1 MKGHIYFELAR
12 VYWECQAHFGLS
24 NGATSLYFYLLHR
37 FNQARWPKTLAV
49 SSLEI
54 GGILGISKPSLLKFK
69 DELVN
74 CGILDADFRA
84 GRIRQDYS
92 LKSPTLT
99 FGGVDFEVPDEDPG
113 KPPGKAPGK
122 APGQNI
128 LPYNSNTKT
137 KTNTPSNPPSRG
149 NDKEKEKAAME
160 IYSAYPRKVARPKAL
175 AAIKKAIGKIGKEE
189 LMKRT
194 QAYAQAIEGK
204 ESQFI
209 PYPAT
214 WFGQERYEDDPEEWV
229 ISETKAPKGNVYYW
243 MQREKELKEEMRQY
257 RNAHRSEAAL
267 TTTWDPG
274 TREKYNEMAKELE
287 SLRMTL
293 EELN

>member
-1 MKGHIYFELAR
+1 
-12 VYWECQAHFGLS
+12 
-24 NGATSLYFYLLHR
+24 
-37 FNQARWPKTLAV
+37 
-49 SSLEI
+49 
-54 GGILGISKPSLLKFK
+54 
-69 DELVN
+69 
-74 CGILDADFRA
+74 
-84 GRIRQDYS
+84 
-92 LKSPTLT
+92 
-99 FGGVDFEVPDEDPG
+99 
-113 KPPGKAPGK
+113 
-122 APGQNI
+122 
-128 LPYNSNTKT
+128 
-137 KTNTPSNPPSRG
+137 
-149 NDKEKEKAAME
+149 ME

-194 QAYAQAIEGK
+194 QAYAKATEGK

-214 WFGQERYEDDPEEWV
+214 WFGQERYEDDPETWV
-229 ISETKAPKGNVYYW
+229 SSETKAPKGNVYYW